1 MADVQS
7 TTAASRR
14 STKTSSTSSTN
25 MSNND
30 TVAAMR
36 HLRSIVQSIAMDEN
50 ISPTQ
55 RTQKIQNFEQLLD
68 KAEKQLHYKKGAGG
82 AGVCELLDDPLNIK
96 SKQAVNAEVL
106 KTKNKSNNSKKKNKE
121 WKKKGWLKA
130 GRLLGRQRAANK
142 SLVSSSCG
150 VGGGS
155 VKLSTTYE
163 GLEVDTRHETEVQRR
178 DMALQQDGETREET
192 DSIIDIRDQNSYDYT
207 ASIESL
213 RSLNTFEKDFIN
225 NVTAEHARME
235 AAAEDGN
242 SVGTFE
248 QDFVGPVRNNNN
260 NNVYPTQVEQH
271 QMYND
276 DAISETTFE
285 ADARS
290 LEPLE
295 NQAAVGGRQG
305 GGGGGSVFVPQ
316 MVQTTE
322 HEEVED
328 DITVGTL
335 ENDECADNNVPPQ
348 QQQHQQQPNPIL
360 NAWGSAPTTLTTF
373 NNMVKTAFSA
383 DNSSS
388 ILSVST
394 FEKDTKAIQALA
406 AKIGRTPSFKP
417 KKSAVIPEELESV
430 ASDGTFEQDQ
440 KKRMRSQI
448 SPRMTAHQNDMIMNN
463 ASEVSTST
471 FEKDMKVHQPKPHLS
486 VIGEAAS
493 SRLGHSVSRQ
503 QSTAGGNVGGGVH
516 TNNVVSPPQMMMHQP
531 PHADT
536 QVRPN
541 DNSTQGWF
549 GGSPREN
556 QDTGVISVHTPVTSK
571 SNVTTGPS
579 PYTQI
584 MNSQARMSSVAK
596 QETAMTGGK
605 AKLTK
610 ISPLAVELSPSTV
623 DKGVKKKKAQSSGS
637 LWDRFVCGI

>member
-7 TTAASRR
+7 TAAASRR
-14 STKTSSTSSTN
+14 STKTSSTTSSTN

-96 SKQAVNAEVL
+96 TSKQVVNAAEVL
-106 KTKNKSNNSKKKNKE
+106 KNKNKSNNNKKKNKE

-142 SLVSSSCG
+142 SISSSSG
-150 VGGGS
+150 VGESGAR
-155 VKLSTTYE
+155 LSTTYE

-178 DMALQQDGETREET
+178 DMALQNNNEEETRDET

-235 AAAEDGN
+235 AAAAEDGN

-248 QDFVGPVRNNNN
+248 QDFVGPVRNN

-295 NQAAVGGRQG
+295 NQGVVGNG
-305 GGGGGSVFVPQ
+305 GQGGGSVFVPQ
-316 MVQTTE
+316 MPRMVQTTE

-328 DITVGTL
+328 DITVDTL
-335 ENDECADNNVPPQ
+335 ENDERADNNVPR
-348 QQQHQQQPNPIL
+348 QQHQQPPNPVL

-394 FEKDTKAIQALA
+394 FEKDTIAIQALA
-406 AKIGRTPSFKP
+406 AKIGRTPSIKA
-417 KKSAVIPEELESV
+417 KKSAAIPEELESV

-440 KKRMRSQI
+440 KMRMRSQI
-448 SPRMTAHQNDMIMNN
+448 SLRINTHQDGMVLNN

-471 FEKDMKVHQPKPHLS
+471 FEKDMNVHQPKPHLS

-493 SRLGHSVSRQ
+493 SKLGHSASRQ
-503 QSTAGGNVGGGVH
+503 QSTAGGVAQ

-549 GGSPREN
+549 GGSAREN
-556 QDTGVISVHTPVTSK
+556 QDAGVISVHTPVTSK
-571 SNVTTGPS
+571 SNVSGPS

-584 MNSQARMSSVAK
+584 MNNQARMSSAAAK
-596 QETAMTGGK
+596 QEAAATEAK

>member
-68 KAEKQLHYKKGAGG
+68 KAEKQLHYKKDAGG

-96 SKQAVNAEVL
+96 TTKQVVNAEVL
-106 KTKNKSNNSKKKNKE
+106 KNSSSKNNNKKKNKE

-130 GRLLGRQRAANK
+130 GRLLGRQRVANK
-142 SLVSSSCG
+142 SVPG
-150 VGGGS
+150 VGGGGES
-155 VKLSTTYE
+155 VTRLSTTYE

-178 DMALQQDGETREET
+178 DMALQNNDEETREET

-295 NQAAVGGRQG
+295 NQAVVGGQQG
-305 GGGGGSVFVPQ
+305 RGSVFVPQ
-316 MVQTTE
+316 MPRMVQTTE

-335 ENDECADNNVPPQ
+335 ENDERADNNVPPP
-348 QQQHQQQPNPIL
+348 QQQPNPVL

-417 KKSAVIPEELESV
+417 KKSIPEELESV

-448 SPRMTAHQNDMIMNN
+448 SPRMSTHHQDGMVLNN

-493 SRLGHSVSRQ
+493 SKLGHSVSRQ
-503 QSTAGGNVGGGVH
+503 QSTAGNMGGGVH
-516 TNNVVSPPQMMMHQP
+516 NNSVVSSQMMMHRAPVMHQP
-531 PHADT
+531 PHANA

-541 DNSTQGWF
+541 DKSTQGWF
-549 GGSPREN
+549 GSSIRRGHEN

-571 SNVTTGPS
+571 SNVITGPS

-584 MNSQARMSSVAK
+584 MNNRGK
-596 QETAMTGGK
+596 QETVVTDGAK

>member
-1 MADVQS
+1 
-7 TTAASRR
+7 
-14 STKTSSTSSTN
+14 
-25 MSNND
+25 
-30 TVAAMR
+30 
-36 HLRSIVQSIAMDEN
+36 
-50 ISPTQ
+50 
-55 RTQKIQNFEQLLD
+55 
-68 KAEKQLHYKKGAGG
+68 LHYKKGSGG
-82 AGVCELLDDPLNIK
+82 AGVCELLDDPLSIK

-142 SLVSSSCG
+142 SISSSSG

-260 NNVYPTQVEQH
+260 VYPTQVEQH

-295 NQAAVGGRQG
+295 NQAVVGGQQG
-305 GGGGGSVFVPQ
+305 RGSVFVPQ
-316 MVQTTE
+316 MPRMVQTTE

-335 ENDECADNNVPPQ
+335 ENDERADNNVPQ
-348 QQQHQQQPNPIL
+348 QQQQPNPVL

-417 KKSAVIPEELESV
+417 KKSIPEELESV

-448 SPRMTAHQNDMIMNN
+448 SPRMSTHHQDGMVLNN

-493 SRLGHSVSRQ
+493 SKLGHSVSRQ
-503 QSTAGGNVGGGVH
+503 HSTAGGGGVQ
-516 TNNVVSPPQMMMHQP
+516 TNNVISPQMMMHQP
-531 PHADT
+531 PIKHQPPHVGA
-536 QVRPN
+536 QVRPEN
-541 DNSTQGWF
+541 NGTQGWF
-549 GGSPREN
+549 GSSTSPGYEI
-556 QDTGVISVHTPVTSK
+556 QDAGVISVHTPVTSK

-584 MNSQARMSSVAK
+584 MNSQARMSSAAK
-596 QETAMTGGK
+596 QEEAAATEAKT
-605 AKLTK
+605 KLTK

>member
-1 MADVQS
+1 
-7 TTAASRR
+7 
-14 STKTSSTSSTN
+14 

-96 SKQAVNAEVL
+96 SKQVVNAVVL
-106 KTKNKSNNSKKKNKE
+106 KNKNKSNNNKKKNKE

-142 SLVSSSCG
+142 SSS
-150 VGGGS
+150 VGGLCGGS
-155 VKLSTTYE
+155 VARLSTTYE

-178 DMALQQDGETREET
+178 DMALQDEETREET

-235 AAAEDGN
+235 AAAAVDGN

-248 QDFVGPVRNNNN
+248 QDFVGPVRNN
-260 NNVYPTQVEQH
+260 YPTQVVQH

-276 DAISETTFE
+276 DAISETTFEADAKGQNDDISETTFE

-295 NQAAVGGRQG
+295 NQAVVGNG
-305 GGGGGSVFVPQ
+305 GQGGGGSVFVPQ

-328 DITVGTL
+328 DITVDTL
-335 ENDECADNNVPPQ
+335 ENDERADNNVPPQ
-348 QQQHQQQPNPIL
+348 QQQPNPVL

-417 KKSAVIPEELESV
+417 KKSAAIPEELESV

-448 SPRMTAHQNDMIMNN
+448 SPRMQQGGMVMNN
-463 ASEVSTST
+463 PSEVSTST
-471 FEKDMKVHQPKPHLS
+471 FEKDMNLHQPKPHLS

-503 QSTAGGNVGGGVH
+503 QSTAGGNMGGGVQ
-516 TNNVVSPPQMMMHQP
+516 TNNIASPQMMTHQA
-531 PHADT
+531 HVDA
-536 QVRPN
+536 QVRTN
-541 DNSTQGWF
+541 GNSTQGWF
-549 GGSPREN
+549 GSSTN
-556 QDTGVISVHTPVTSK
+556 HQDTGVISVNTPVTSK
-571 SNVTTGPS
+571 STGPS

-584 MNSQARMSSVAK
+584 MNNRGKQGTVAK
-596 QETAMTGGK
+596 QETATDGAK
-605 AKLTK
+605 TTKLTK
-610 ISPLAVELSPSTV
+610 ISPLAIELSPSTV

>member
-1 MADVQS
+1 
-7 TTAASRR
+7 
-14 STKTSSTSSTN
+14 
-25 MSNND
+25 
-30 TVAAMR
+30 
-36 HLRSIVQSIAMDEN
+36 MDEN

-68 KAEKQLHYKKGAGG
+68 KAEKQLHYKKDAGG

-96 SKQAVNAEVL
+96 TTKQVVNAEVL
-106 KTKNKSNNSKKKNKE
+106 KNSSSKKSNNNKKKNKE

-142 SLVSSSCG
+142 SISSSSG

-155 VKLSTTYE
+155 VTRLSTTYE

-178 DMALQQDGETREET
+178 DMALQQNGETREET

-260 NNVYPTQVEQH
+260 VYPTQVEQH

-295 NQAAVGGRQG
+295 NQAVEGGQQG
-305 GGGGGSVFVPQ
+305 RGSVFVPQ
-316 MVQTTE
+316 MPRMVQTTE

-335 ENDECADNNVPPQ
+335 ENDERADNNVPPP
-348 QQQHQQQPNPIL
+348 QQQPNPVL

-417 KKSAVIPEELESV
+417 KKSIPEELESV

-440 KKRMRSQI
+440 KKRMRKQI
-448 SPRMTAHQNDMIMNN
+448 SPRINTHHHDGMVMSN

-493 SRLGHSVSRQ
+493 SKLGHSVSRQ
-503 QSTAGGNVGGGVH
+503 QSTAGNMGGGVH
-516 TNNVVSPPQMMMHQP
+516 NNSVVSSQMMMHQP

-556 QDTGVISVHTPVTSK
+556 QDAGVISDHTPVTSK
-571 SNVTTGPS
+571 SNVSGPS

-584 MNSQARMSSVAK
+584 MNNQARMSSAAK
-596 QETAMTGGK
+596 QETAMTEGK

-623 DKGVKKKKAQSSGS
+623 DKGVKRKKAQNSGS

>member
-1 MADVQS
+1 
-7 TTAASRR
+7 
-14 STKTSSTSSTN
+14 

-36 HLRSIVQSIAMDEN
+36 HLRSIVQSIATDEN

-68 KAEKQLHYKKGAGG
+68 KAEKQLHYKKGGG

-96 SKQAVNAEVL
+96 TKVNAEVL
-106 KTKNKSNNSKKKNKE
+106 KSKNKSNNSKKKNKE

-142 SLVSSSCG
+142 SSSG
-150 VGGGS
+150 EGGGS
-155 VKLSTTYE
+155 KRLSTTYE

-178 DMALQQDGETREET
+178 DMALQNYEEETREET

-225 NVTAEHARME
+225 NITAEHARME
-235 AAAEDGN
+235 AAAAEDGN

-248 QDFVGPVRNNNN
+248 QDFVGPVRNNN

-295 NQAAVGGRQG
+295 NQGIVGGQQ
-305 GGGGGSVFVPQ
+305 GGGSVFVPQ
-316 MVQTTE
+316 MPRMVHTTE

-335 ENDECADNNVPPQ
+335 ENDERADNNVPSQ
-348 QQQHQQQPNPIL
+348 QQQPNPVL
-360 NAWGSAPTTLTTF
+360 NAWGSAPTTLTAF

-448 SPRMTAHQNDMIMNN
+448 SPRMTHHQDGMVLNN

-471 FEKDMKVHQPKPHLS
+471 FEKDMNVHQPKPHLS

-493 SRLGHSVSRQ
+493 SKLGQ
-503 QSTAGGNVGGGVH
+503 QSLAGANMGGGVVQ
-516 TNNVVSPPQMMMHQP
+516 TNNVVSPHHSAPVMHQP
-531 PHADT
+531 PHANA

-541 DNSTQGWF
+541 GNGTQGWF
-549 GGSPREN
+549 GSSTSRGYEN
-556 QDTGVISVHTPVTSK
+556 QQDAGVISVHTPVTSK
-571 SNVTTGPS
+571 SNTGPS
-579 PYTQI
+579 PYAQI
-584 MNSQARMSSVAK
+584 MNSQARMSSAAK
-596 QETAMTGGK
+596 QKEAAATDGAKT
-605 AKLTK
+605 KLTK